1 MIEDAYKTITDESEG
16 FFKDKGSK
24 FFAHAYPIE
33 SEGEIKLILES
44 LKKQYYDAR
53 HHCYSYVLLPDQSVF
68 RANDD
73 GEPSGTAG
81 KPIHGAILSAGLTNI
96 FIVVVRY
103 FGGTKL
109 GVRGLIDAY
118 KAAAADAIR
127 NCNVIEKTINDI
139 YEVVYDYPLMNSVM
153 RIVKDEDLNQIVTQ
167 FEERCRIEISVRQKD
182 SKRIFEKFD
191 EIHQIKIKHL
201 RTE

>member
-1 MIEDAYKTITDESEG
+1 MEDAYKTITSDAEG

-33 SEGEIKLILES
+33 SDEEIKPILES
-44 LKKQYYDAR
+44 LRKKYHDAR
-53 HHCYSYVLLPDQSVF
+53 HHCYAYVLLPDQSVF

-81 KPIHGAILSAGLTNI
+81 KPIHGAILSSGLTNI

-118 KAAAADAIR
+118 KAAAFDAIH
-127 NCNVIEKTINDI
+127 NCEIVEKTVNDI
-139 YEVVYDYPLMNSVM
+139 YEIVYDYPLMNNVM
-153 RIVKDEDLNQIVTQ
+153 RIMKDEDLNQIATQ

-182 SKRIFEKFD
+182 SKRIFEKFE
-191 EIHQIKIKHL
+191 EIHQIQINLL